1 MKFALV
7 SYVLPPSWSGQAMM
21 LYRLLRDLP
30 PERYCLVTLDEGG
43 GGHQGREFSERLPG
57 RYHFLP
63 PEFQLTRGHRFGLAH
78 ANILIGLVWQIA
90 TRARRIARI
99 VREEKCEAVVGCSG
113 GHDFVYFPAAYLA
126 SRLAGVPFYAY
137 LFDDYATQ
145 WISPLVRFLARRLEP
160 SIMKGAKGIAAHSEF
175 LRDELRERYGVES
188 VVIHNPCDLSDYEK
202 ELEASHDPCEGAEGE
217 TRIVYTGAISDGQ
230 FGALRNLLAA
240 IERLGRPGVRLHLYT
255 AQSPAYWGERGL
267 RGAVV
272 FHEHQT
278 VFAIPGIQRRAD
290 LLFLGLAFDSPYP
303 EHIKTASPGKT
314 GEYLAARRPILVHA
328 PPDSFVVWYFRTHDC
343 GLVVDADDPA
353 ELARALARLL
363 EDDSLQGRLVENAW
377 QRAHA
382 DFSTETAQAKFLRL
396 LEAP

>member
-43 GGHQGREFSERLPG
+43 GHNGQEFSERLPG

-63 PEFQLTRGHRFGLAH
+63 PEFRLTRGHRFGGAQ
-78 ANILIGLVWQIA
+78 ANILVGLVWQIA
-90 TRARRIARI
+90 VRARRIARI
-99 VREEKCEAVVGCSG
+99 VKEEKCEAIVGCSG

-145 WISPLVRFLARRLEP
+145 WISPLVRFVARRLEP
-160 SIMKGAKGIAAHSEF
+160 FIMKGAQGIVAHSEF

-188 VVIHNPCDLSDYEK
+188 IVIHNPCDLSDYEK
-202 ELEASHDPCEGAEGE
+202 ELPPEQTDVDDAEE

-240 IERLGRPGVRLHLYT
+240 IERLGRPGVKLHLYT
-255 AQSPAYWGERGL
+255 AQSPEYWGARGL

-278 VFAIPGIQRRAD
+278 VFAIPAIQRRAD

-343 GLVVDADDPA
+343 GLVVDADDPEA
-353 ELARALARLL
+353 LARALARLL
-363 EDDSLQGRLVENAW
+363 EDEELRGRLTEKAW
-377 QRAHA
+377 QRARA
-382 DFSTETAQAKFLRL
+382 DFSTETAQAKFVRL